1 MASVSIAS
9 LSQKMTKKF
18 KTMGIEAVHKH
29 ANKYF
34 LKVQALVTSW
44 EKATRKRLSTP
55 ASKRGRRGKGKT
67 LNPHDKMGYNSGF
80 PMMVSGKLRDSL
92 YTKVSLNLTTDGARI
107 RVTRAMG
114 KDLRYAY
121 ILNSGGKNN
130 ANMVL
135 KDYMTRLYEKLDER
149 IYNLTQHQGGFE

>member
-1 MASVSIAS
+1 MASISIAS

-18 KTMGIEAVHKH
+18 KTMGVKKVHEHALKYLIE
-29 ANKYF
+29 
-34 LKVQALVTSW
+34 VQKRISSW
-44 EKATRKRLSTP
+44 EKETRRILSTP
-55 ASKRGRRGKGKT
+55 ASKRGRIGKGKS
-67 LNPHDKMGYNSGF
+67 LNPHNKMSYNKGF
-80 PMMVSGKLRDSL
+80 PMMVSGKLMDSL
-92 YTKVSLNLTTDGARI
+92 YTKVSLNLTSDGARI
-107 RVTRAMG
+107 RVTRAIG

-135 KDYMTRLYEKLDER
+135 KDYMTRLYEKLDDR